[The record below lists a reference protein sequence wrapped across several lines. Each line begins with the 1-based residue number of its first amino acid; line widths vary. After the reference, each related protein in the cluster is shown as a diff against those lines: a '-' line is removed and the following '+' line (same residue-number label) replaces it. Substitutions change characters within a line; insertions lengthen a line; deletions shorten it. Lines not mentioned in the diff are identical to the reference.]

1 MALTEV
7 LTAVLKMDA
16 SQYKS
21 EAASASKGTKAI
33 GDAADDAGKRGG
45 KGVSALSGQVKKLGG
60 LVAGAFAAK
69 AVLDFA
75 KGAINSA
82 TELEESI
89 NAIDVV
95 FEDGAQ
101 TLHDYGTTAATSVGL
116 AQSEFNALATNTG
129 ALLTNFG
136 FTQQQAADET
146 INLTERAADMAS
158 VFNVDVGEALFAV
171 QAGLRGETEPL
182 RRFGVSLDDAS
193 IRARAVELG
202 LAATTAEVDKNA
214 KATAA
219 LSLFYEQTD
228 KVQGDFANTSGSLAN
243 QQRILAAEFEN
254 AKAEIGNALLPVMQT
269 LVGVARDLLPA
280 FTDIISTLGGIVA
293 AVAPLI
299 GVLGKLV
306 AFGLKPVAAWFD
318 LVADGMQA
326 AAAIFGDLAAK
337 QAIRLAEGLDA
348 IGKAAED
355 GITPTAAYANSIFTL
370 AQEGLLTEEAMA
382 ELAGAVEFEGEGALV
397 AAAKVLELG
406 RAEGFRHDQLRLLE
420 GALLD
425 GINASD
431 RTVAA
436 KEELIEQYGLEALVA
451 DRAADA
457 AGGAADGLDDMG
469 DAAEDSADG
478 LDTATEGAQDL
489 VAALGA
495 AVEAQES
502 LSDVLLAAADPAFAA
517 VAAYQ
522 TYQETLAKVD
532 EDGKRTAEE
541 QLELAEAILKAQG
554 SLDAFTAGGV
564 DNAAVAIAEALG
576 ITKEAA
582 QDLLRELGILDGFEA
597 NAVINV
603 GLTGSG
609 AAAIAGRSITGSI
622 GGVRQHGGPVAQDV
636 PFLVGEAGPELF
648 VPGTSGMIVPNAAL
662 GGAAGGGGGRSLTV
676 NFINPTL
683 ANDPMEGVRN
693 AMALDSLEGAA

>member
-21 EAASASKGTKAI
+21 EAASAAKGTKGI
-33 GDAADDAGKRGG
+33 SDAAVDAGKRGG
-45 KGVSALSGQVKKLGG
+45 GGVSALSGQVKKLGG

-101 TLHDYGTTAATSVGL
+101 TLHDYGKTAATSVGL

-182 RRFGVSLDDAS
+182 RRFGVSLDDAT

-299 GVLGKLV
+299 GALGKLV

-318 LVADGMQA
+318 LVADGMEA
-326 AAAIFGDLAAK
+326 AAAIFGDLGAK

-348 IGKAAED
+348 ISRAAED

-370 AQEGLLTEEAMA
+370 AQEGLLTEESMA
-382 ELAGAVEFEGEGALV
+382 ELAAAVEFEGEGALI

-406 RAEGFRHDQLRLLE
+406 RAEGFRFDQLSLLE

-425 GINASD
+425 GIEASD

-436 KEELIEQYGLEALVA
+436 KEELIEKYGLEAVVA
-451 DRAADA
+451 DRAAA
-457 AGGAADGLDDMG
+457 ASEGAADGLDDMG

-478 LDTATEGAQDL
+478 LDAATEGAQDL
-489 VAALGA
+489 VTALGA

-502 LSDVLLAAADPAFAA
+502 LSDVLLAAADPAFNA

-522 TYQETLAKVD
+522 TYQQVLKDVD
-532 EDGKRTAEE
+532 EDGMRTAEE

-564 DNAAVAIAEALG
+564 DSAAVAIAEALG

-603 GLTGSG
+603 GLTGAG
-609 AAAIAGRSITGSI
+609 AVAVAGRSITGTL
-622 GGVRQHGGPVAQDV
+622 GGVREHGGPVQQDV

-648 VPGTSGMIVPNAAL
+648 VPGTSGMVVPNAAL
-662 GGAAGGGGGRSLTV
+662 GGAAGGGGRSLTV